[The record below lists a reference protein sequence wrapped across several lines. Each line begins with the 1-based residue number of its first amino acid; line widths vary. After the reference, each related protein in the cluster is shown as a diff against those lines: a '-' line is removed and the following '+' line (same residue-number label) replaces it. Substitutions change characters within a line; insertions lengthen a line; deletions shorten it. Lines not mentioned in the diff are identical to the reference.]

1 MYLTRRQREILNFI
15 ERFIEVN
22 QYSPSIQEIGRHFG
36 LTSTAT
42 IHKHL
47 QNLMEKKMI
56 RRAPN
61 RSRSLEIADNGG
73 KPSSVEVPLLGT
85 IAAGE
90 PIETFSLEETVQI
103 PSDMVGKHRTYV
115 LRVRGDSMIEDHIQ
129 NGDYVIVSETSI
141 ARDGDTVV
149 ARIGTDQVTL
159 KRFYRDNERV
169 RLQPANPDMKPIFV
183 SPDQIHVQGVVVG
196 ILRKF

>member
-47 QNLMEKKMI
+47 QNLMEKNMI
-56 RRAPN
+56 KRAPN
-61 RSRSLEIADNGG
+61 RSRSLEIADNGR
-73 KPSSVEVPLLGT
+73 KSPSMEVPLLGT

-90 PIETFSLEETVQI
+90 PIETFTLEETVQI

-129 NGDYVIVSETSI
+129 NGDYVIVSETNV

-159 KRFYRDNERV
+159 KRFYRDNGRV

-183 SPDQIHVQGVVVG
+183 SPDQIHIQGVVVG